1 MKPLDSPAAD
11 LPRQGGR
18 RQPGAAH
25 LLIVEARFY
34 HGIADALLLGA
45 AAMIEAAGAS
55 WERVSV
61 PGALEIP
68 IAIKIAEAG
77 ACRGAPATGFDGYV
91 ALGCVIRG
99 ETSHYDTVC
108 NESARG
114 LMALGLGQGLAIGNG
129 IITVENEA
137 QAWARAERAQQDK
150 GGGAAAAALAL
161 IALRQRFGGTAA

>member
-1 MKPLDSPAAD
+1 MKPVDSPAAD
-11 LPRQGGR
+11 LPRQGGER
-18 RQPGAAH
+18 RPGAPH

-34 HGIADALLLGA
+34 QGIADALLLGA
-45 AAMIEAAGAS
+45 IAAIEGAGAS

-68 IAIKIAEAG
+68 PAIGLAA
-77 ACRGAPATGFDGYV
+77 AAGFDGYV
-91 ALGCVIRG
+91 ALGCVMRG

-114 LMALGLGQGLAIGNG
+114 LMDLGVTRGLAIGNG

-137 QAWARAERAQQDK
+137 QAWDRAERHQQDK

-161 IALRQRFGGTAA
+161 AGLRRRFLVPAA